1 MHPILQPNPFLE
13 ESEMNK
19 SVLLLTT
26 LLSGLAAS
34 TAGASIVVSASPTD
48 VGGGLTQYLLNF
60 ASTGAGAKPIAAF
73 DIEFAA
79 ATMSQQN
86 AGGALDT
93 TFQNNN
99 GVIPALGGSVAK
111 DSQFLFNTSQLTLVN
126 GTRGNGHGFN
136 SEGSTFLS
144 GIFGFVPASGGG
156 PGNIPVGA
164 AGRDIA
170 QIVIPTGQSATY
182 SGQISFDDGS
192 FVNVG
197 GAIPAPEPNAVGFLS
212 VSLAGLGLNLR
223 RRRDNAHGS
232 RRATRLAGPLA
243 GRVV

>member
-1 MHPILQPNPFLE
+1 
-13 ESEMNK
+13 MNK

-99 GVIPALGGSVAK
+99 AVIPALGGSVAK
-111 DSQFLFNTSQLTLVN
+111 DTQFLFNTLVQVGVDN
-126 GTRGNGHGFN
+126 VTDKQPP
-136 SEGSTFLS
+136 
-144 GIFGFVPASGGG
+144 IFFQQNVINA
-156 PGNIPVGA
+156 NTDVNTYDT
-164 AGRDIA
+164 AGRFYWA
-170 QIVIPTGQSATY
+170 KVTVK
-182 SGQISFDDGS
+182 F
-192 FVNVG
+192 
-197 GAIPAPEPNAVGFLS
+197 
-212 VSLAGLGLNLR
+212 
-223 RRRDNAHGS
+223 
-232 RRATRLAGPLA
+232 
-243 GRVV
+243 